1 MKVAPFLLLA
11 LGAAS
16 ASACSDYMNC
26 HCQNSDGSANNN
38 ATGDICNY
46 FDATISYDD
55 DIPGNECIV
64 GSGSH
69 NDDWN
74 NCKWRVYCKI
84 VGATGSDSS
93 CRATIGSRSWGLQE
107 DDVGVDQGLGGSQ

>member
-1 MKVAPFLLLA
+1 MKVALFLLLA

-16 ASACSDYMNC
+16 ASACSDYQNC
-26 HCQNSDGSANNN
+26 HCQNSDGSANDG
-38 ATGDICNY
+38 ATDDICNY
-46 FDATISYDD
+46 FVATQSYDN
-55 DIPGNECIV
+55 DIPGQECIV
-64 GSGSH
+64 GSSNS

-93 CRATIGSRSWGLQE
+93 CRAKIGS
-107 DDVGVDQGLGGSQ
+107 